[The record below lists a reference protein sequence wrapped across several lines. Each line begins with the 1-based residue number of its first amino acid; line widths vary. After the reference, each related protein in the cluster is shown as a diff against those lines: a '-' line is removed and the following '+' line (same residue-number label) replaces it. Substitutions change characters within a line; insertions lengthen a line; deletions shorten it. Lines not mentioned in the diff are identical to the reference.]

1 MFYQSLDF
9 KNICITTV
17 VAALHV
23 VILVLSKD
31 LGSAL
36 IFFISY
42 VIMLFIAT
50 GNWLYLIAAGVLG
63 KGATSIAYT
72 LFDHVRRRFT
82 AWKNPWADID
92 NTGYQITQSLFAIGT
107 GGWFGMGLCQ
117 GMPNRIPV
125 VEKDFIFA
133 AISEEMGAI
142 FAICVLL
149 ICPGLFY
156 PVYDDRN
163 PDAGHVLQDH
173 CSGSWNGICGTGL
186 SHSGRCD

>member
-1 MFYQSLDF
+1 MHYHSGGSSSCSDPG
-9 KNICITTV
+9 V
-17 VAALHV
+17 V
-23 VILVLSKD
+23 KRPGKRPD
-31 LGSAL
+31 L
-36 IFFISY
+36 FISY

-125 VEKDFIFA
+125 VEKDFI
-133 AISEEMGAI
+133 
-142 FAICVLL
+142 LL
-149 ICPGLFY
+149 
-156 PVYDDRN
+156 
-163 PDAGHVLQDH
+163 
-173 CSGSWNGICGTGL
+173 L
-186 SHSGRCD
+186 SPKKWEQSLLSASF

>member
-72 LFDHVRRRFT
+72 LLT
-82 AWKNPWADID
+82 
-92 NTGYQITQSLFAIGT
+92 
-107 GGWFGMGLCQ
+107 M
-117 GMPNRIPV
+117 
-125 VEKDFIFA
+125 
-133 AISEEMGAI
+133 
-142 FAICVLL
+142 
-149 ICPGLFY
+149 
-156 PVYDDRN
+156 
-163 PDAGHVLQDH
+163 
-173 CSGSWNGICGTGL
+173 
-186 SHSGRCD
+186 